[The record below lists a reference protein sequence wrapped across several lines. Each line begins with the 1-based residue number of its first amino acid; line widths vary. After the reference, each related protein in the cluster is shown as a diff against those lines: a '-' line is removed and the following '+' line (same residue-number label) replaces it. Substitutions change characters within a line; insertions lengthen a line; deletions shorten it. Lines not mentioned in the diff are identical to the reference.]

1 VNGAIGNALL
11 EMQGALVA
19 RSLYNPDDA
28 RIRACEERAAELLR
42 GCLEEIPEIT
52 LFSPENRVIF
62 RGEILPASASLADT
76 LFPMLRRRGVDQLTF
91 RRGLDR
97 EELSEFLDDLALE
110 EHDGRPLRCGPH
122 IGLGLLQQACWDAE
136 RKERCA
142 STDRCASF
150 AQQAA
155 DALPNLW
162 MGAGCGGEFDTELL
176 GDIVSGIRKAVHD
189 TRSAMIPLAPL
200 KRHDEYTFVHTINVA
215 ILSTSVGEA
224 LGFDPHTIHELTVAA
239 LLHDV
244 GKQVIPQEILDK
256 QGQFTEEEFR
266 VMRMHTVEGARI
278 LLNTPG
284 VPELAPIVAY
294 EHHVRGDGTGYPK
307 MPPDW
312 KLNLASRIV
321 QMADVFDALRTTRP
335 YRAGLPVPKVVEVMR
350 RDIGNSIDADLLR
363 IFFEY
368 VVARGAP
375 ELAGSSAG

>member
-1 VNGAIGNALL
+1 MNGVIGNALL

-19 RSLYNPDDA
+19 RSLYAPNDT
-28 RIRACEERAAELLR
+28 RIQACEERASELLK
-42 GCLEEIPEIT
+42 GCLETAPEIT
-52 LFSPENRVIF
+52 LFALGDRVILG
-62 RGEILPASASLADT
+62 GEILPASSSLADT

-97 EELSEFLDDLALE
+97 EELGAFLDDLAIE
-110 EHDGRPLRCGPH
+110 EHDGRPLRAGPH
-122 IGLGLLQQACWDAE
+122 IGLGFLKQECWDSEAGT
-136 RKERCA
+136 CVA
-142 STDRCASF
+142 TDRCASF

-162 MGAGCGGEFDTELL
+162 LEVGCAGELDASLL
-176 GDIVSGIRKAVHD
+176 GDIVSGIRKAVDD
-189 TRSAMIPLAPL
+189 TRSAMLPLAPL

-224 LGFDPHTIHELTVAA
+224 LGFDPHTLHELTIAA

-244 GKQVIPQEILDK
+244 GKQVIPQQILDK
-256 QGQFTEEEFR
+256 QGRYTEEEFR

-294 EHHVRGDGTGYPK
+294 EHHARGDGGGYPK
-307 MPPDW
+307 MPQGW

-335 YRAGLPVPKVVEVMR
+335 YRVGLPVPKVVDVMR
-350 RDIGNSIDADLLR
+350 RDIGDSIEADLVR
-363 IFFEY
+363 IFFEH

-375 ELAGSSAG
+375 ELAAAEE

>member
-1 VNGAIGNALL
+1 MNGAIGNALL

-19 RSLYNPDDA
+19 RSLYEPGDG
-28 RIRACEERAAELLR
+28 RIRTCEDRASELLR
-42 GCLEEIPEIT
+42 RCLDETPEIT
-52 LFSPENRVIF
+52 LFALGDRVIF
-62 RGEILPASASLADT
+62 GGEILPASSSLSDT

-91 RRGLDR
+91 RHGLDR
-97 EELSEFLDDLALE
+97 EELGKFLDDLAQE
-110 EHDGRPLRCGPH
+110 EHDGSPLRAGPH
-122 IGLGLLQQACWDAE
+122 IGLGFLKQEHWDAE
-136 RKERCA
+136 DGGFCA
-142 STDRCASF
+142 GTDRCASF

-155 DALPNLW
+155 DALPDLW
-162 MGAGCGGEFDTELL
+162 LGAGCAQPVDMELL
-176 GDIVSGIRKAVHD
+176 GEIVSGIRKSVDH

-244 GKQVIPQEILDK
+244 GQQVIPREILDK
-256 QGQFTEEEFR
+256 QGRYTEEEFR

-294 EHHVRGDGTGYPK
+294 EHHARGDGGGYPK
-307 MPPDW
+307 MPRSW

-350 RDIGNSIDADLLR
+350 RDIGDSIEADLVR
-363 IFFEY
+363 IFFEH

-375 ELAGSSAG
+375 ELTSVAD

>member
-1 VNGAIGNALL
+1 MNGTLGNALL

-19 RSLYNPDDA
+19 RSLYDPEDA
-28 RIRACEERAAELLR
+28 RIRACEERASALLR
-42 GCLEEIPEIT
+42 RCLDEIPEIT
-52 LFSPENRVIF
+52 LFSLEDRVIF
-62 RGEILPASASLADT
+62 TGEIIPASPSLADT

-91 RRGLDR
+91 RRGLDH
-97 EELSEFLDDLALE
+97 EELSGFLASLALE
-110 EHDGRPLRCGPH
+110 EHDGSPLRSGPH
-122 IGLGLLQQACWDAE
+122 IGLGFLKQVCWDSE
-136 RKERCA
+136 REEFCA

-155 DALPNLW
+155 DALPDLW
-162 MGAGCGGEFDTELL
+162 LGVGCSRELDTELL
-176 GDIVSGIRKAVHD
+176 EDIVSGIRKAVD
-189 TRSAMIPLAPL
+189 DSRSAMIPLAPL

-224 LGFDPHTIHELTVAA
+224 LDFDPHTIHELTVAA

-244 GKQVIPQEILDK
+244 GKQVIPREILDK
-256 QGQFTEEEFR
+256 QGRFTEEEFR

-284 VPELAPIVAY
+284 APELAPIVAY
-294 EHHVRGDGTGYPK
+294 EHHVRGDGGGYPK
-307 MPPDW
+307 MPGGW

-335 YRAGLPVPKVVEVMR
+335 YRAGLPVPEVVEVMR
-350 RDIGNSIDADLLR
+350 RDIGDSIDADLLR
-363 IFFEY
+363 IFFEH

-375 ELAGSSAG
+375 ELAQAAE

>member
-1 VNGAIGNALL
+1 
-11 EMQGALVA
+11 
-19 RSLYNPDDA
+19 
-28 RIRACEERAAELLR
+28 
-42 GCLEEIPEIT
+42 
-52 LFSPENRVIF
+52 
-62 RGEILPASASLADT
+62 
-76 LFPMLRRRGVDQLTF
+76 VDQLTF
-91 RRGLDR
+91 RRGIDR
-97 EELSEFLDDLALE
+97 EELSAFLDDLAFE
-110 EHDGRPLRCGPH
+110 EHDGRPLCAGPH
-122 IGLGLLQQACWDAE
+122 IGLGFLRQSCWDSE
-136 RKERCA
+136 REETYA

-155 DALPNLW
+155 DALPSLW
-162 MGAGCGGEFDTELL
+162 LGTGGPREIDAGLL
-176 GDIVSGIRKAVHD
+176 ADIVSGIRKAVHN

-200 KRHDEYTFVHTINVA
+200 KKHDEYTFVHTINVA

-224 LGFDPHTIHELTVAA
+224 LGLQPRTLHALTVAA

-244 GKQVIPQEILDK
+244 GKQVIPQQILEK
-256 QGQFTEEEFR
+256 QGRFTEEEFR

-294 EHHVRGDGTGYPK
+294 EHHARGDGGGYPK

-335 YRAGLPVPKVVEVMR
+335 YRAGLPVPRVVEVMR

-363 IFFEY
+363 IFFEH

-375 ELAGSSAG
+375 ELASSTV

>member
-1 VNGAIGNALL
+1 
-11 EMQGALVA
+11 
-19 RSLYNPDDA
+19 
-28 RIRACEERAAELLR
+28 
-42 GCLEEIPEIT
+42 
-52 LFSPENRVIF
+52 VIF

-91 RRGLDR
+91 RSGLDR
-97 EELSEFLDDLALE
+97 EELSEFLDELALE
-110 EHDGRPLRCGPH
+110 ENDGRPLRSGPH
-122 IGLGLLQQACWDAE
+122 IGLGFLQQGCSDSE
-136 RKERCA
+136 KRERCV

-162 MGAGCGGEFDTELL
+162 MGTGCAEELDKDLL
-176 GDIVSGIRKAVHD
+176 GDIVSGIRKAVED

-200 KRHDEYTFVHTINVA
+200 KKHDEYTFVHTINVA

-244 GKQVIPQEILDK
+244 GKQVIPRQILDK
-256 QGQFTEEEFR
+256 QGSFTEEEFR

-294 EHHVRGDGTGYPK
+294 EHHVRGDGRGYPK

-312 KLNLASRIV
+312 KLNLASRVV

-335 YRAGLPVPKVVEVMR
+335 YRAGLPVPEVVEVMR
-350 RDIGNSIDADLLR
+350 RDIGNTIDADLLR
-363 IFFEY
+363 IFFEH

-375 ELAGSSAG
+375 ELASSAG